1 MNTIKTL
8 KSYALY
14 ILLCL
19 VFLQSCSNVKVE
31 QKVNFMTCPK
41 GSYFITTYVWYKPE
55 SSFFLKEIVYSS
67 YESSN
72 VYNLDSIKKAE
83 LKKAI
88 KYKQALEN
96 GLKH

>member
-1 MNTIKTL
+1 MKTIKRL
-8 KSYALY
+8 KRYALY
-14 ILLCL
+14 TLLCL

-31 QKVNFMTCPK
+31 QKVGLMTCSK

-67 YESSN
+67 YEISN